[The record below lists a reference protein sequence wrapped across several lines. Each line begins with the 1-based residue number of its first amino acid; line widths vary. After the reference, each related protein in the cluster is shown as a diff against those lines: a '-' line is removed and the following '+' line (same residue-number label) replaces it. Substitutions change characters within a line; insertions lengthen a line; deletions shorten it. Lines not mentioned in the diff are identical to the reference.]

1 MLREKQ
7 FGNFGRKLKISEE
20 NQKNQTNFRN
30 FGRKPK
36 ISGGK
41 QNKNLR
47 RKEEKLERKLVT
59 SETSYNSFLSEII
72 YRFFVLHN
80 QYKKQ

>member
-7 FGNFGRKLKISEE
+7 LENFGRKLKISEE
-20 NQKNQTNFRN
+20 NQKNQTNFKN

-36 ISGGK
+36 ILEGK

-47 RKEEKLERKLVT
+47 RKEEKL
-59 SETSYNSFLSEII
+59 
-72 YRFFVLHN
+72 
-80 QYKKQ
+80 